1 MTVKYASYKSSI
13 FAVSPMKRPGNKCPS
28 QELQCHFVFASKV
41 GDVRL
46 FASDDLFSIFMH
58 SNAKVSGDMFSDS
71 AFISNVGK
79 G

>member
-1 MTVKYASYKSSI
+1 
-13 FAVSPMKRPGNKCPS
+13 MKRPGNKCPS